1 MARRAGQ
8 TGRVGP
14 ALKRNFTEAATAMA
28 SEQVVHLTEKSFES
42 GISKGYTLVDFW
54 AEWCGPCKALAPTI
68 DKIADDYK
76 NKVTVAKVDIDA
88 NPGIPAKFGIR
99 GIPTVI
105 LFKDG
110 QQVDLFVG
118 NNPQKIRDMVT
129 RVV

>member
-1 MARRAGQ
+1 MSSD
-8 TGRVGP
+8 
-14 ALKRNFTEAATAMA
+14 K
-28 SEQVVHLTEKSFES
+28 VVHLNES
-42 GISKGYTLVDFW
+42 NFVTGISKGYTLVDFW

-68 DKIADDYK
+68 EKIADDYK
-76 NKVTVAKVDIDA
+76 DKVTVAKVDIDA
-88 NPGIPAKFGIR
+88 NPGVPAKFGIR

-118 NNPQKIRDMVT
+118 NNPQKIRDMVA

>member
-1 MARRAGQ
+1 MANE
-8 TGRVGP
+8 
-14 ALKRNFTEAATAMA
+14 K
-28 SEQVVHLTEKSFES
+28 VVHLTESNFDA

-68 DKIADDYK
+68 DKIADDFQ

-88 NPGIPAKFGIR
+88 NPGVPAKFGIR

-118 NNPQKIRDMVT
+118 NNPAKVREMVT

>member
-1 MARRAGQ
+1 
-8 TGRVGP
+8 
-14 ALKRNFTEAATAMA
+14 MA
-28 SEQVVHLTEKSFES
+28 SDRVVHLTEQDFTT

-68 DKIADDYK
+68 EKLAEDYK
-76 NKVTVAKVDIDA
+76 DKVKVAKVDIDA
-88 NPGIPAKFGIR
+88 NPTIPAKFGIR
-99 GIPTVI
+99 GIPTVM

-118 NNPQKIRDMVT
+118 NNPQKVRDMVA

>member
-1 MARRAGQ
+1 
-8 TGRVGP
+8 
-14 ALKRNFTEAATAMA
+14 MA
-28 SEQVVHLTEKSFES
+28 SEKVVHLTEKNFDT

-76 NKVTVAKVDIDA
+76 DKVTVAKVDIDA
-88 NPGIPAKFGIR
+88 YPSIPAKFGIR

-110 QQVDLFVG
+110 EQVDLFVG